1 MAMFIKSLCFTRISL
16 AAFTFCHERLLSY
29 ASMAVFIISLCFS
42 HASTAVIVAV
52 QTVFARCPTLG
63 RFASG
68 TSEVG
73 VIPSAIWSHYSHFRP
88 LGGGGR
94 RGGRRFIPKSA
105 LFIFQV
111 QINSHTPVSH
121 FRPGLVHNG
130 LASSDDRDRV
140 VPDELRV
147 SRFP

>member
-1 MAMFIKSLCFTRISL
+1 MAMFIKSLCFTQKSL

-73 VIPSAIWSHYSHFRP
+73 VIPSAI
-88 LGGGGR
+88 
-94 RGGRRFIPKSA
+94 
-105 LFIFQV
+105 
-111 QINSHTPVSH
+111 
-121 FRPGLVHNG
+121 
-130 LASSDDRDRV
+130 
-140 VPDELRV
+140 
-147 SRFP
+147 